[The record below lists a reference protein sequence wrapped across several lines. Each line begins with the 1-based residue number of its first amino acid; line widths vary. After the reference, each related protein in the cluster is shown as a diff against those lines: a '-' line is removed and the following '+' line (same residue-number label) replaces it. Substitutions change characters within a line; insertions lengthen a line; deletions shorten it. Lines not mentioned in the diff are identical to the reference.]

1 MAHTA
6 TISELVLDTT
16 YNLHQRYLICCQI
29 AKNKHQLPITFC
41 WLTAEFPVFNPVLP
55 ELVLVRMLR
64 WSDFYCAPVSACTL
78 KVPTCRI
85 PSGSQ
90 LLCGRIII
98 FSLDVATTAGLETR
112 SLLIVK
118 QSLQPPPLRLLQ
130 PRGSILLGQRV
141 RCLWVLFL
149 GCSDCCAPQHVSFLL
164 LHISPGM

>member
-64 WSDFYCAPVSACTL
+64 WSDFYCAPVSACAL

-118 QSLQPPPLRLLQ
+118 QSLQPLPLRLLQ

-164 LHISPGM
+164 LHISPGL